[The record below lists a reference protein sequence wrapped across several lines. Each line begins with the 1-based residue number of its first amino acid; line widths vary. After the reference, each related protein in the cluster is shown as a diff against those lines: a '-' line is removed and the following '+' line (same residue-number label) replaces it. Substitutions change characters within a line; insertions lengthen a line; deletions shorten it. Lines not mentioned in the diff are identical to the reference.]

1 MILPDEYAWEQ
12 LPDES
17 AKAFY
22 AFELY
27 LKAGV
32 ERSIS
37 KVAQKCRKS
46 VGLINRWSASWQW
59 GERVRRYE
67 AWKQQ
72 VKREKLRQR
81 IEESAED
88 DYETAKKLQE
98 ILKSPAI
105 ALLQKMKAH
114 QGNDKEINLA
124 TFFEMTNTNLLYA
137 AVQSSKVISQLQN
150 AKRDALGVLERM
162 DEEKE
167 EIEESESIQPPS
179 ITIIPRA
186 ADRDKTERPADVGDV

>member
-17 AKAFY
+17 AKAFQ
-22 AFELY
+22 AFSLY
-27 LKAGV
+27 LKMGV
-32 ERSIS
+32 ERSVA
-37 KVAQKCRKS
+37 KVGQKLGKS
-46 VGLINRWSASWQW
+46 RVLIERWSSVWQW
-59 GERVRRYE
+59 GERVRRYD

-72 VKREKLRQR
+72 VKREKLRAKIQA
-81 IEESAED
+81 SAEE
-88 DYETAKKLQE
+88 DYNTVTTLQNILVAPAAVLQE
-98 ILKSPAI
+98 KMKIHIADNGNMTGFFHGVTND
-105 ALLQKMKAH
+105 ALLDATVAVSRV
-114 QGNDKEINLA
+114 IPNL
-124 TFFEMTNTNLLYA
+124 
-137 AVQSSKVISQLQN
+137 QS
-150 AKRDALGVLERM
+150 AKREALGVLERM

>member
-12 LPDES
+12 LPNES

-72 VKREKLRQR
+72 VKREKLRAKIQA
-81 IEESAED
+81 SAEE
-88 DYETAKKLQE
+88 DYNTVTTLQNILVAPAAVLQE
-98 ILKSPAI
+98 KMKIHIADNGNMTGFFHGVTND
-105 ALLQKMKAH
+105 ALLDATVAVSRV
-114 QGNDKEINLA
+114 IPNL
-124 TFFEMTNTNLLYA
+124 
-137 AVQSSKVISQLQN
+137 QS
-150 AKRDALGVLERM
+150 AKREALGVLERM